1 MGRIRI
7 SSPNSNVSG
16 FAYINVASP
25 QIKRGWWT
33 DTQDKGISKSLL
45 TDIVRFHV
53 ETIGIPDEKKISI
66 TIMDSDGMLNP
77 DDEIHKGEIII
88 RQNKGF
94 LEFKLERSWLKHID
108 DDRGDAIELYARCE
122 YHNDSVSQPKSSSE
136 YLNVYNVGYLAYN
149 DSRIKICD
157 NGDIEYWPEHFDRLA
172 LDQWNIINYPY
183 KQGKVYIDSEGNQY
197 IGGIP
202 TWLNGIVNPNMIL
215 PLDLQI
221 YGQNLRERDLA
232 LIENNTPSSPV
243 KVPLTRKQL
252 SQARRG
258 GGVVKP
264 PVGAKG
270 GAGVTLV
277 LDIAIMI
284 QDIILPFAVNAENN
298 NINHHHEVLFKN
310 VMKDIAKACEYGIIN
325 EELTFQECCQLAS
338 VVLYGGNANVSEKVY
353 DIGCN
358 VYKYVSKF
366 EKIKL

>member
-16 FAYINVASP
+16 FAYINVTSP

-33 DTQDKGISKSLL
+33 DMQDKGISKSLL

-88 RQNKGF
+88 RQNKGIF
-94 LEFKLERSWLKHID
+94 EFKLERSWLKHID

-122 YHNDSVSQPKSSSE
+122 YRNDSVSLPKSSSE

-202 TWLNGIVNPNMIL
+202 TKLGCIVNHNSPL
-215 PLDLQI
+215 PFNSQKFI
-221 YGQNLRERDLA
+221 QNLIERELCE
-232 LIENNTPSSPV
+232 IENNTPPSPV
-243 KVPLTRKQL
+243 NYPLTR
-252 SQARRG
+252 SQKKAIQKG
-258 GGVVKP
+258 GGIVKP
-264 PVGAKG
+264 PVGAKV
-270 GAGVTLV
+270 GASATLV
-277 LDIAIMI
+277 LDIAFMI
-284 QDIILPFAVNAENN
+284 YDIILPFAVNAENT
-298 NINHHHEVLFKN
+298 NINHHKDVLKN
-310 VMKDIAKACEYGIIN
+310 VMKDIAKAFKYGIIN

-353 DIGCN
+353 DIGCD
-358 VYKYVSKF
+358 VYEFVSKF